1 VTEDQN
7 PEQTDSYETQEVEL
21 QRLRD
26 ENAAYRKK
34 ITAEREIAD
43 EMEAAERDEE
53 DLKARAKKAK
63 ERKDSL
69 ADSLKALVKGDV
81 QTDLGEFSD
90 GMDQLPISWDNQA
103 TAEQKKAAGDVLQLG
118 PDIISWPDVE
128 LAALSALASTGKP
141 QKIKPVEIF
150 GLHYVLTDVSDRV
163 ATLHQLLGD
172 TAWEIH
178 YSPVAFLDLPNS
190 DRTADLDAL
199 GKFAGIP
206 VKVGRKVQFICGDAL
221 AMLVRIPDNAT
232 VGNAG
237 QTLGDA
243 DDLPP
248 RDYGLIANQIRVRV
262 QDGNDKNDPIANT
275 VSALATIMD
284 LPGFIIRA
292 AIDTSEDMGYFNE
305 DADDPVV
312 QLR

>member
-1 VTEDQN
+1 MNDEIN
-7 PEQTDSYETQEVEL
+7 PEKIETASHETPEVEL

-26 ENAAYRKK
+26 ENTAYRKK
-34 ITAEREIAD
+34 IAAEREIAD

-53 DLKARAKKAK
+53 DYKARAKKAK

-81 QTDLGEFSD
+81 QTEIGEFHD
-90 GMDQLPISWDNQA
+90 GMDQLPISWDNET
-103 TAEQKKAAGDVLQLG
+103 TAHQKQEAGDVLQLG

-141 QKIKPVEIF
+141 QKIKPVVIF
-150 GLHYVLTDVSDRV
+150 GLNYVLTDVCDRV
-163 ATLHQLLGD
+163 ATLHQLLSHE
-172 TAWEIH
+172 AWLDL
-178 YSPVAFLDLPNS
+178 YGAVDFLDLPNS
-190 DRTADLDAL
+190 DRSADLDAI
-199 GKFAGIP
+199 GKLAGIP
-206 VKVGRKVQFICGDAL
+206 VKVGRKVFFIGSDAG
-221 AMLVRIPDNAT
+221 AMLVQIPDNTT

-237 QTLGDA
+237 QTLADA

-262 QDGNDKNDPIANT
+262 QDGYDKNEPVT
-275 VSALATIMD
+275 VTSLVSDMHLT
-284 LPGFIIRA
+284 GTIIRA
-292 AIDTSEDMGYFNE
+292 AIDTSEDLRYFDE

>member
-1 VTEDQN
+1 
-7 PEQTDSYETQEVEL
+7 
-21 QRLRD
+21 
-26 ENAAYRKK
+26 
-34 ITAEREIAD
+34 
-43 EMEAAERDEE
+43 
-53 DLKARAKKAK
+53 
-63 ERKDSL
+63 
-69 ADSLKALVKGDV
+69 VKGDV

-150 GLHYVLTDVSDRV
+150 GLSYVLTDVSDRV
-163 ATLHQLLGD
+163 ATLHQLISGEV
-172 TAWEIH
+172 WEDH
-178 YSPVAFLDLPNS
+178 YGSADYLELPNS
-190 DRTADLDAL
+190 DRSVNLDAR
-199 GKFAGIP
+199 GKLAGIP
-206 VKVGRKVQFICGDAL
+206 VKVGRRPFFIGGDDL

-232 VGNAG
+232 VGNAT
-237 QTLGDA
+237 QTLADA

-262 QDGNDKNDPIANT
+262 QDGYDKNEPVANT
-275 VSALATIMD
+275 VSVLATVMD

-292 AIDTSEDMGYFNE
+292 AIETSEDIGYLDE